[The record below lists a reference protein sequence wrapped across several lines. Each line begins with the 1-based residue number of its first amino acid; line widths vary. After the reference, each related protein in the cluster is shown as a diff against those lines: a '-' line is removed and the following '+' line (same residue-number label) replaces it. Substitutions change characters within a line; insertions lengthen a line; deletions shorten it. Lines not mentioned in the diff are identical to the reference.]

1 MQTTIGIII
10 CLIVI
15 VIFSIGYMNSYEG
28 LSAKKASNTTTSPST
43 STTITSPTGKVP
55 LSTVVE
61 NSGKALTAKETTV
74 NVSNNKSEYKEL
86 VNNLLDYYDN
96 RSINDIAN
104 ARQDKN
110 GDYNLSSIVE
120 YKNIK
125 DALTQSLEFLDS

>member
-15 VIFSIGYMNSYEG
+15 VIFSIGYMTSYEG
-28 LSAKKASNTTTSPST
+28 LTTEEKSKEKTGETTSAT
-43 STTITSPTGKVP
+43 VTSPTGAVP

-61 NSGKALTAKETTV
+61 NAGKAMTAKETIV
-74 NVSNNKSEYKEL
+74 GVSQNKDQYTEL
-86 VNNLLDYYDN
+86 IHNLLDYYDN

-104 ARQDKN
+104 AKQDEN
-110 GDYNLSSIVE
+110 GEYNLSSIVE

-125 DALTQSLEFLDS
+125 DALIQSLEYI

>member
-15 VIFSIGYMNSYEG
+15 VIFAVGYMNVFEG
-28 LSAKKASNTTTSPST
+28 LTTTPITPTTKPSG
-43 STTITSPTGKVP
+43 TITSPTGDVP

-61 NSGKALTAKETTV
+61 NAEKAMTAKETIV
-74 NVSNNKSEYKEL
+74 GVSQNKDKYTEL
-86 VNNLLDYYDN
+86 IHNLLDYYDN

-104 ARQDKN
+104 AKQDEN
-110 GDYNLSSIVE
+110 GEYNLSSIVE

-125 DALTQSLEFLDS
+125 DALIQSLEYM

>member
-28 LSAKKASNTTTSPST
+28 LSVKKPAKKESNE
-43 STTITSPTGKVP
+43 TITSPTGKVP

-61 NSGKALTAKETTV
+61 KSGKALTAKETI
-74 NVSNNKSEYKEL
+74 VSVSSNKSDYKEL